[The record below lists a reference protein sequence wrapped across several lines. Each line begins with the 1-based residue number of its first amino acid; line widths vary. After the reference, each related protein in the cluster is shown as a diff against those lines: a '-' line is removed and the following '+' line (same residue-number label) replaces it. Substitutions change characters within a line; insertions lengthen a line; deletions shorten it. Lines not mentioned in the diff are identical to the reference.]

1 MIRIGISGRGIERG
15 SLLADAGPGKCR
27 GGPRAG
33 LPYTAPM
40 RSGDSMQLPFEE
52 RQILTVSGL
61 NREAKL
67 LIEGTFGVVW
77 VEGEVSNL
85 SRPSS
90 GHLYWSLKDQHAQVR
105 CAMFRM
111 SNRGLGFELANGQ
124 QILVRARVSLFEARG
139 DYQLIV
145 EYAEE
150 AGEGLLRRR
159 FEELKRKLAAEGL
172 FDPARKI
179 KPPRL
184 PRRIGV
190 LTSPSGAALR
200 DVLIALRRRFP
211 ATAVLIYPT
220 SVQGAGA
227 DDEICRSLRLAD
239 RRKDCDVLILTRGGG
254 SLEDLWAFNE
264 EKVARTIAALEL
276 PIIVGVGH
284 EIDFTIADFAADLR
298 APTPSQ
304 AAELAVPDQAEWL
317 ARFARLGQQLV
328 HAARRRLAVDERRFA
343 SLAHRLS
350 RCHPGLRLREQQQRL
365 DELEARAR
373 HGLERGIA
381 AAKVRLGRLATSVAH
396 ANPAHALAK
405 VRERSRWAGE
415 RLRLAIVRNL
425 DETRQRLKLAERALA
440 SLSPLATLERGYAI
454 VQRHD
459 GGALI
464 TDAARAPPGTRIDVR
479 LARGT
484 LAATVDKPGRNE

>member
-1 MIRIGISGRGIERG
+1 M
-15 SLLADAGPGKCR
+15 R
-27 GGPRAG
+27 GG
-33 LPYTAPM
+33 
-40 RSGDSMQLPFEE
+40 DSLQLPFEE
-52 RQILTVSGL
+52 RRILSVSGL
-61 NREAKL
+61 NREAKV
-67 LIEGTFGVVW
+67 LIEGTLGVVW

-90 GHLYWSLKDQHAQVR
+90 GHLYWSLKDAHAQVR

-111 SNRGLGFELANGQ
+111 SNRGLGFEVANGQ
-124 QILVRARVSLFEARG
+124 QILVRARASLYEARG
-139 DYQLIV
+139 EYQLIV

-172 FDPARKI
+172 FDPARKRQ
-179 KPPRL
+179 PPKL

-190 LTSPSGAALR
+190 VTSPTGAALR

-211 ATAVLIYPT
+211 ATSVLIYPT

-227 DDEICRSLRLAD
+227 ADEICRTLTLAD
-239 RRKDCDVLILTRGGG
+239 RRAECDVLILTRGGG

-264 EKVARTIAALEL
+264 EKVARVIAALEL

-304 AAELAVPDQAEWL
+304 AAELAVPDQIEWL
-317 ARFARLGQQLV
+317 TRFARLEQQV
-328 HAARRRLAVDERRFA
+328 VFGARRRLSADLRHFTG
-343 SLAHRLS
+343 LAHRLS
-350 RCHPGLRLREQQQRL
+350 RCHPGVRLREQQQRL

-373 HGLERGIA
+373 HALERAIA
-381 AAKVRLGRLATSVAH
+381 NAKVRLGRLATSVAH
-396 ANPAHALAK
+396 ANPARRLGK
-405 VRERSRWAGE
+405 IRERWRWAGE
-415 RLRLAIVRNL
+415 ALRRAIVRGL
-425 DETRQRLKLAERALA
+425 DDTKQRVKLAERALT
-440 SLSPLATLERGYAI
+440 SLSPLATLQRGYAI
-454 VQRHD
+454 VQQRD
-459 GGALI
+459 GGALVI
-464 TDAARAPPGTRIDVR
+464 DAAKIKRGAEIDVR

-484 LAATVDKPGRNE
+484 LSATVDDTDTGN

>member
-1 MIRIGISGRGIERG
+1 
-15 SLLADAGPGKCR
+15 
-27 GGPRAG
+27 
-33 LPYTAPM
+33 M
-40 RSGDSMQLPFEE
+40 RSGDSLQLPFEE
-52 RQILTVSGL
+52 RRILSVSGL

-67 LIEGTFGVVW
+67 LIEGTLGVVW

-90 GHLYWSLKDQHAQVR
+90 GHLYWSLKDAQAQVR

-124 QILVRARVSLFEARG
+124 QILVRGRVSLYEARG
-139 DYQLIV
+139 EYQLIA

-150 AGEGLLRRR
+150 AGEGALRRR

-172 FDPARKI
+172 FDGARKL

-190 LTSPSGAALR
+190 ITSPTGAALR

-211 ATAVLIYPT
+211 GTAVLIYPT

-227 DDEICRSLRLAD
+227 ADEICRTLKLAD
-239 RRKDCDVLILTRGGG
+239 KRADCDVLILTRGGG

-264 EKVARTIAALEL
+264 ESVARTIAALEL

-304 AAELAVPDQAEWL
+304 AAELAVPDQTEWL
-317 ARFARLGQQLV
+317 TRFARLEQQIV
-328 HAARRRLAVDERRFA
+328 YGARRRLGTEQRHFA
-343 SLAHRLS
+343 TLAHRLS
-350 RCHPGLRLREQQQRL
+350 RCHPGIRLREQHQRL
-365 DELEARAR
+365 DELEARLRRAI
-373 HGLERGIA
+373 ERLV
-381 AAKVRLGRLATSVAH
+381 AKRKLQIGRLAMSVAH
-396 ANPAHALAK
+396 ATPTHLLAK
-405 VRERSRWAGE
+405 VRERARWAAE
-415 RLRLAIVRNL
+415 RLRRGVLRNL
-425 DETRQRLKLAERALA
+425 ERARQRVALAERSLT
-440 SLSPLATLERGYAI
+440 SLSPLATLQRGYAI
-454 VQRHD
+454 VARRD
-459 GGALI
+459 GTLI
-464 TDAARAPPGTRIDVR
+464 TDAATVAAGTAIDVR
-479 LARGT
+479 LANGE
-484 LAATVDKPGRNE
+484 LAATVDAATPRKN